1 MTRTHVVSLRRV
13 LRRLAGETRAAA
25 MLEFALVLPILLL
38 IIFGIIDF
46 GRAFYLYNNLT
57 NAAREG
63 ARAGAVLPIVGS
75 DEQIRTL
82 VRNRINDGAAAT
94 ADVQVSYP
102 PAPINQRTVRVE
114 INNYPYQPVTPIVF
128 NRTVNLRATAEFRHE
143 FQ

>member
-1 MTRTHVVSLRRV
+1 
-13 LRRLAGETRAAA
+13 

-46 GRAFYLYNNLT
+46 GRAFYLYNNLL

-63 ARAGAVLPIVGS
+63 ARAGAVMPIVGS
-75 DEQIRTL
+75 EDAIRAL
-82 VRNRINDGAAAT
+82 VRGRIDDGAAAS
-94 ADVQVSYP
+94 ANVQVVYP
-102 PAPINQRTVRVE
+102 PAPVNQRTVRVQ
-114 INNYPYQPVTPIVF
+114 IVDYPYNPVTPVVF